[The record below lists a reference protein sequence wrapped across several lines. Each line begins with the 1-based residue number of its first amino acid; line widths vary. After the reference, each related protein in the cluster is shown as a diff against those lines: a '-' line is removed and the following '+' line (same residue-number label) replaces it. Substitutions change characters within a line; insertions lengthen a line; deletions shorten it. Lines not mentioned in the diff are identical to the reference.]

1 MKMIRSFL
9 LVAVLLF
16 QSSGNAWS
24 QIAIES
30 TLAKI
35 NSLPP
40 KERQDALIAGAR
52 KEGFVEWY
60 GSLLINE
67 VTEISAAFKKRYPF
81 LDVKYTRG
89 GGTNLV
95 GRVLTEIKTGSTNV
109 DIFSGRGN
117 LHPTLMKA
125 GFPAKNSAPFRQEL
139 REGFIDKDGYFAG
152 QHTYGLIIT
161 YNTRNVAPNRV
172 PTAYQDLLN
181 PEWKGQIALD
191 IESYDWL
198 AGIIDILG
206 EEAALAFARKLA
218 VQNIRLQRG
227 HSLLTQLI
235 AAGELKIMIDGYH
248 YQILTL
254 RQKGAPLDF
263 TVPDPMIIKEPS
275 GVWIS
280 RRSPHP
286 HAAALLMDFL
296 FAPEGQQFHAKQ
308 FFLSARKDI
317 SWDFG
322 GKTIRG
328 IRFVSAEKWGER
340 YSELIKQFDDIFRK
354 KAD

>member
-1 MKMIRSFL
+1 MKAIRSFSL
-9 LVAVLLF
+9 LAVLLF
-16 QSSGNAWS
+16 QTPGNAWS
-24 QIAIES
+24 QIVIDSA
-30 TLAKI
+30 LAKI
-35 NSLPP
+35 NSLPA
-40 KERQDALIAGAR
+40 KERHDALIAGAR
-52 KEGFVEWY
+52 KEGAVEWY

-81 LDVKYTRG
+81 LEIKYTRG
-89 GGTNLV
+89 GGTSLI
-95 GRVLTEIKTGSTNV
+95 GRLLTEQKTGSSKV

-117 LHPTLMKA
+117 LHVTLMKA
-125 GFPAKNSAPFRQEL
+125 GFPAKNLAPFRQEL
-139 REGFIDKDGYFAG
+139 REGFMDKDGFFAG
-152 QHTYGLIIT
+152 QYAYSLVIA
-161 YNTRNVAPNRV
+161 YNTRNIASNRA

-181 PEWKGQIALD
+181 PEWKGQMALD

-198 AGIIDILG
+198 AGMMDTLG
-206 EEAALAFARKLA
+206 EEAGIAFARKLA
-218 VQNIRLQRG
+218 LQNIRLQRG

-235 AAGELKIMIDGYH
+235 AAGELKVMVDGYH

-280 RRSPHP
+280 RRAPHP
-286 HAAALLMDFL
+286 HGAALLVDFL
-296 FAPEGQQFHAKQ
+296 FSPEGQQFHARQ
-308 FFLSARKDI
+308 FFLAARKDI
-317 SWDFG
+317 NCDFG

-328 IRFVSAEKWGER
+328 IRFLSAEKWGER
-340 YSELIKQFDDIFRK
+340 YSELIKQFDEIFRK